1 MRDASEPG
9 AAGAVIAGRA
19 ERLRTLLVLAWPIV
33 VSRSSQ
39 VVVGISD
46 AVMVA
51 PLGAAALAATTTGA
65 INAFALFILPMG
77 TVFIV
82 ASFSSQLFGKGDLP
96 GARRYGWYGIA
107 IAAVTQLLAFATI
120 PFVPTL
126 LAQLQFAPDLRAAME
141 GYLAIRLLSAGAVVG
156 MEALGNYYGGL
167 GDTRTQMRAS
177 VAAMFLNVFGNWL
190 FIGGRLGMPALG
202 VRGAALASTLSTIA
216 AFAWMLLLFA
226 RERGARPGGR
236 LRWRELRAVL
246 RFGLPSGFNWFVEFA
261 AFAFFVNVVV
271 GGLGTTSLAALMTV
285 MQINSVA
292 FMPAFAL
299 ASAGAILVGQA
310 IGASRRD
317 QVAGLVGLTFG
328 VAAVWECLVALAYLT
343 APELVLAAF
352 AQEPSS
358 AAEFLAAGRRMLLM
372 SAAWQ
377 LFDAA
382 ASVLTEAL
390 RAAGDT
396 AFTMWV
402 RVVLGWAIW
411 APGSWISVRLLGAG
425 DTVAVAWL
433 VFYLFILA
441 LALLLRFR
449 SGAWRRIELTSVE
462 PVV

>member
-1 MRDASEPG
+1 MSDEAAAPAPVAAIESRG
-9 AAGAVIAGRA
+9 A
-19 ERLRTLLVLAWPIV
+19 RLRTLLVLAWPIV

-39 VVVGISD
+39 VVVGIAD

-82 ASFSSQLFGKGDLP
+82 GSFSSQLFGKGDLA

-107 IAAVTQLLAFATI
+107 IAAATQLVAFGTI
-120 PFVPTL
+120 PFVPEL
-126 LAQLQFAPDLRAAME
+126 LARLQFAPDLREAME
-141 GYLAIRLLSAGAVVG
+141 GYLAVRLLSAGAVVG

-167 GDTRTQMRAS
+167 GNTRVQMRAS
-177 VAAMFLNVFGNWL
+177 LAAMVLNVLGNWL
-190 FIGGRLGMPALG
+190 FIGGRLGLPSLG
-202 VRGAALASTLSTIA
+202 VRGAALASTLATVA
-216 AFAWMLLLFA
+216 AFAWLLLVFVT
-226 RERGARPGGR
+226 ERGAPSGGR
-236 LRWRELRAVL
+236 LRWGELRGVL
-246 RFGLPSGFNWFVEFA
+246 RFGLPSGLNWFIEFA

-271 GGLGTTSLAALMTV
+271 AGLGTTSLAALMTV

-310 IGASRRD
+310 IGAARKEL
-317 QVAGLVGLTFG
+317 VPGIVGLTFA
-328 VAAVWECLVALAYLT
+328 VAATWEALVALAYLT
-343 APELVLAAF
+343 APELILAVF

-358 AAEFLAAGRRMLLM
+358 AAEFLAAGRRMLVM

-402 RVVLGWAIW
+402 RVVVAWLIW

-433 VFYLFILA
+433 VFYLFVLA
-441 LALLLRFR
+441 LALFLRFR
-449 SGAWRRIELTSVE
+449 SGAWRRIELTHA
-462 PVV
+462 